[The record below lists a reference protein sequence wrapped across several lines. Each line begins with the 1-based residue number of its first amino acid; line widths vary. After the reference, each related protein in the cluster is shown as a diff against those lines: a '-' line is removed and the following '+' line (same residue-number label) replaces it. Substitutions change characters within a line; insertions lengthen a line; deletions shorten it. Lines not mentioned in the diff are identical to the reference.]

1 MTRKERQMLKLTTF
15 TDGETVLVNP
25 EKIQTVY
32 AYGDGTQINFD
43 HSCVKV
49 KEDILE
55 IMQMIVDD
63 KFKKG
68 E

>member
-1 MTRKERQMLKLTTF
+1 MTGKERQMLKLTTF
-15 TDGETVLVNP
+15 NDGETVLVNP

-32 AYGDGTQINFD
+32 AYGDGTQINFE

-49 KEDILE
+49 KEDIMV
-55 IMQMIVDD
+55 IMQMIVNE
-63 KFKKG
+63 KFEKG